1 MYIFF
6 FFETKPLYE
15 TDVNLKQSFQILKY
29 FHLAMLLYAHSK
41 LYLEKN
47 IGYCCLLIDLKGS
60 NPPGF
65 SF

>member
-15 TDVNLKQSFQILKY
+15 TDVNLKQNFQILKY

-41 LYLEKN
+41 LYLEKK
-47 IGYCCLLIDLKGS
+47 YWVLL
-60 NPPGF
+60 
-65 SF
+65 SFN